1 MQRGDRFAKIK
12 EEITIKKER
21 DVIQWHPAF
30 CSATELEFLENRKN
44 LEFHREVNLSKKP
57 LQMDLLIIKKLADI
71 SLINE
76 IGHIFREHNIIEYKS
91 PNDSMSIDD
100 FYKTIAYACLYKATK
115 GRQVDDI
122 KAEEI
127 TISMFRERYPRELFQ
142 DIRTLGMVVE
152 LYQDGIYYI
161 KGKVPFRTQ
170 IIVMNQLN
178 QQKHESL
185 RVLSQKLI
193 EEDARNF
200 LKKMEVLTEPGDRE
214 LIDSVLHVSVAA
226 NQEVYEKVK
235 GGTIMYEAIKNL
247 FKEEY
252 EEIKAQTVK
261 EAEEFKAQTVKEAEE
276 LKAQKMKEAEELKAQ
291 IIKEAEEEAKR
302 IKEAACLFRDGK

>member
-1 MQRGDRFAKIK
+1 
-12 EEITIKKER
+12 
-21 DVIQWHPAF
+21 
-30 CSATELEFLENRKN
+30 
-44 LEFHREVNLSKKP
+44 
-57 LQMDLLIIKKLADI
+57 MDLLIIKKLADI

-226 NQEVYEKVK
+226 NQEVYEKV
-235 GGTIMYEAIKNL
+235 
-247 FKEEY
+247 
-252 EEIKAQTVK
+252 
-261 EAEEFKAQTVKEAEE
+261 
-276 LKAQKMKEAEELKAQ
+276 
-291 IIKEAEEEAKR
+291 
-302 IKEAACLFRDGK
+302 

>member
-1 MQRGDRFAKIK
+1 
-12 EEITIKKER
+12 
-21 DVIQWHPAF
+21 
-30 CSATELEFLENRKN
+30 
-44 LEFHREVNLSKKP
+44 
-57 LQMDLLIIKKLADI
+57 
-71 SLINE
+71 
-76 IGHIFREHNIIEYKS
+76 
-91 PNDSMSIDD
+91 
-100 FYKTIAYACLYKATK
+100 
-115 GRQVDDI
+115 
-122 KAEEI
+122 
-127 TISMFRERYPRELFQ
+127 MFRERYPRELFQ

-170 IIVMNQLN
+170 IIVTNQLN

-200 LKKMEVLTEPGDRE
+200 LKKMEVLTEPGGRE

-261 EAEEFKAQTVKEAEE
+261 EAEE

>member
-1 MQRGDRFAKIK
+1 
-12 EEITIKKER
+12 
-21 DVIQWHPAF
+21 
-30 CSATELEFLENRKN
+30 
-44 LEFHREVNLSKKP
+44 
-57 LQMDLLIIKKLADI
+57 MDLLIIKKLADI

-161 KGKVPFRTQ
+161 K
-170 IIVMNQLN
+170 
-178 QQKHESL
+178 
-185 RVLSQKLI
+185 
-193 EEDARNF
+193 
-200 LKKMEVLTEPGDRE
+200 
-214 LIDSVLHVSVAA
+214 
-226 NQEVYEKVK
+226 
-235 GGTIMYEAIKNL
+235 
-247 FKEEY
+247 
-252 EEIKAQTVK
+252 
-261 EAEEFKAQTVKEAEE
+261 
-276 LKAQKMKEAEELKAQ
+276 
-291 IIKEAEEEAKR
+291 
-302 IKEAACLFRDGK
+302 